1 MCNFRCTIPVTKWFM
16 GTVRESTGFQ
26 PSNLNCWRVR
36 LLTCLVFSSFR
47 FKISL
52 LSMQARFWV
61 SLRIVWRSWLWSRA
75 CSDAERAGEHAR
87 FYSNRTASTAG
98 GPSTQNN
105 KKSDQVFGATKST
118 RTVALLRQVHVQTL
132 LSPYRSKAGSNQR
145 HQCMWGNQHPS
156 HRRTNDEGQAA
167 LTISK
172 LGYSGANLSLKFSHI
187 NVA

>member
-1 MCNFRCTIPVTKWFM
+1 MLSRGCVNTYTGMDLLPEQPSSEEEPYLLNNAGYCLYRCMCNFRCTIPVTKWFM

-75 CSDAERAGEHAR
+75 CSDAERAGEYAR

-98 GPSTQNN
+98 EPNAQND

-118 RTVALLRQVHVQTL
+118 RTVAPLRQVHV
-132 LSPYRSKAGSNQR
+132 
-145 HQCMWGNQHPS
+145 
-156 HRRTNDEGQAA
+156 
-167 LTISK
+167 
-172 LGYSGANLSLKFSHI
+172 
-187 NVA
+187 